1 MLQRAAKKRARLRGA
16 KIDGI
21 IFLYHE
27 AEPKTAVPGTERMVS
42 SMKMTPELTSRIDA
56 WVDAHQ
62 EEYLADLAK
71 LIAHP
76 SRAPGGHYEGAHPFG
91 DECAAALDEAAEIAK
106 GYGFSTEIRDYYCLV
121 LGLGEGEEKVG
132 ILGHLDIVPASG
144 EWHYPPFQLT
154 RREDGLLIGRGVLD
168 DKGPLWA
175 SVFAARCLKELGLL
189 PKRRL
194 EFFCGSDEE
203 CGMEDL
209 VYYKKTSEQLP
220 VVAFTPDGS
229 YPICHGEKGIMDFT
243 LDIPVEGS
251 NIVDFVGG
259 AAHNIV
265 PDHAELVL
273 SGVRAEDV
281 AKCFAGSQWVTVAQ
295 EGENVRITS
304 SGIAMHASTPEGG
317 VSAIKNIAD
326 GLRGSS
332 VLNAAA
338 EKAVAYVS
346 QCLADYYGASIGVP
360 YEDEP
365 SGKLTH
371 VAGMI
376 DMADGVIHLH
386 INIRYPVTCD
396 GTKISGE
403 IRGLAATYGAG
414 FSALRDSKPIYIP
427 AESDLVHLCME
438 TIDSVFHRDWQ
449 PYTMGGGTYARLMTN
464 AYALGPEDPGFESPF
479 GIGGGGAHQPD
490 ECVSLELMLNTAK
503 VYARLFLGL
512 DELTF

>member
-1 MLQRAAKKRARLRGA
+1 
-16 KIDGI
+16 
-21 IFLYHE
+21 
-27 AEPKTAVPGTERMVS
+27 
-42 SMKMTPELTSRIDA
+42 MKVTPEIEERIDA

-62 EEYLADLAK
+62 EEYLSDLAK

-76 SRAPGGHYEGAHPFG
+76 SRAPSGHYEGAHPFG
-91 DECAAALDEAAEIAK
+91 DECAKTLDEAAEIAK
-106 GYGFSTEIRDYYCLV
+106 GYGFSAEIRDYYCMV
-121 LGLGEGEEKVG
+121 LGLGEGDEKVG

-154 RREDGLLIGRGVLD
+154 RRDDGMLIGRGILD

-189 PKRRL
+189 PKRKL

-203 CGMEDL
+203 CGMEDIE
-209 VYYKKTSEQLP
+209 YYKKTSKKLP

-243 LDIPVEGS
+243 LDIPAEGA

-273 SGVRAEDV
+273 SGVKAED
-281 AKCFAGSQWVTVAQ
+281 AAACFAGSKWVTVAQ

-326 GLRGSS
+326 GLKGSA

-338 EKAVAYVS
+338 EKAIAYLS

-365 SGKLTH
+365 SGRLTH

-396 GTKISGE
+396 GTDVSGKI
-403 IRGLAATYGAG
+403 RDLAAKHGVG
-414 FSALRDSKPIYIP
+414 FSGLRDSKPIYIP

-438 TIDSVFHRDWQ
+438 TIGSVFHRDWQ
-449 PYTMGGGTYARLMTN
+449 PYTMGGGTYARKMTN
-464 AYALGPEDPGFESPF
+464 AYALGPEDPDFESPF
-479 GIGGGGAHQPD
+479 GIAGGGAHQPD
-490 ECVSLELMLNTAK
+490 ECAPLGLMLDTMK